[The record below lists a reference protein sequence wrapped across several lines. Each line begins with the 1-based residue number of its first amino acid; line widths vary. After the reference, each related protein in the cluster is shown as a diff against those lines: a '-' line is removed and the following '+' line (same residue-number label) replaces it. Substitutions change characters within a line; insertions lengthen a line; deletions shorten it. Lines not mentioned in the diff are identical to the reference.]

1 MLECALNALLELK
14 EEAKAIF
21 GIILRKGPLT
31 KGDILDMSKMKL
43 STLNRVMQP
52 LEDEGLIIES
62 SVGEST
68 GGRKPVLYDVSPR
81 HYYLVGVDIS
91 RTYTQMVVTNL
102 KTDIL
107 YQKQFLMDESST
119 PQQVVH
125 LISEFI
131 DDASRKLLMSKDTTM
146 GIGIGTVGPLDRI
159 KGKILNPRSFLT
171 KGWND
176 VPIKDMVEDRAGLPV
191 TIDNGANTA
200 ALAEYIHG
208 VGKGF
213 NNIVYI
219 NCGVG
224 IRTGAISS
232 GMIVRTINNAED
244 AFGHMVVDVDGDLCS
259 CGNYGC
265 IECYS
270 SIHSIV
276 KKFVSEMKKGRITMV
291 KGVLE
296 ELNYIDVCRAAESGD
311 QLAKEVIINA
321 GTILGIGLANYINLL
336 NPEIVILSGP
346 LIKHCRLFFDTCTSV
361 ALKKCYLKGESRI
374 QFSRGG
380 FFQDNAIAVGAAA
393 SMIEEV
399 LSAQFDGS
407 VNK

>member
-1 MLECALNALLELK
+1 MTGALKIKLRLR
-14 EEAKAIF
+14 EEAKEIF
-21 GIILRKGPLT
+21 GIILRKGPIT
-31 KGDILDMSKMKL
+31 KGDILDITKMKL
-43 STLNRVMQP
+43 SSLNRVMQP
-52 LEDEGLIIES
+52 LAAEGLIVES
-62 SVGEST
+62 SIGEST
-68 GGRKPVLYDVSPR
+68 GGRKPVLFGVNPK

-107 YQKQFLMDESST
+107 YEKQFLMDEFST
-119 PQQVVH
+119 PQKVVH

-131 DDASRKLLMSKDTTM
+131 DDASRKLSMTKDTTI

-159 KGKILNPRSFLT
+159 KGIMLNPRNFLT
-171 KGWND
+171 NGWND
-176 VPIKDMVEDRAGLPV
+176 FPIRDMVEDRTGLPV

-224 IRTGAISS
+224 IRTEAISS
-232 GMIVRTINNAED
+232 GMSVRAINNAED
-244 AFGHMVVDVDGDLCS
+244 AFGHMVIDVDGDRCS

-270 SIHSIV
+270 SIPSIV
-276 KKFVSEMKKGRITMV
+276 KKFASEMKKGRITEI
-291 KGVLE
+291 KGVPE
-296 ELNYIDVCRAAESGD
+296 KLNYIDVCRAAQSGD
-311 QLAKEVIINA
+311 QLAMEVIISA
-321 GTILGIGLANYINLL
+321 GTILGVGLANYINLL
-336 NPEIVILSGP
+336 NPEVVILSGP
-346 LIKHCRLFFDTCTSV
+346 LIKQSRLFFETCTDV
-361 ALKKCYLKGESRI
+361 ASNKCYLKDDSRI
-374 QFSRGG
+374 QYSRGG
-380 FFQDNAIAVGAAA
+380 FFQDDAIAVGAAA
-393 SMIEEV
+393 LIIEEV
-399 LSAQFDGS
+399 LSKQFDGG